1 MPNDY
6 ENPFDRPLDSEVQEH
21 QQAQTSTVRASAN
34 GNPFEEPLLSEK
46 LETQAAQAGQLTND
60 VGNTVIVPKEGENF
74 ADTMKRAASYGKTV
88 TPQQINAELVTAPKK
103 AATVL
108 AAAPV
113 IGAAG
118 AASLAAPGEL
128 SGAGERLLQ
137 MTESQLQRFA
147 EAYPHLSK
155 IATHLGISATPVGIY
170 ELLTHFGGKK

>member
-1 MPNDY
+1 MAVED
-6 ENPFDRPLDSEVQEH
+6 
-21 QQAQTSTVRASAN
+21 N
-34 GNPFEEPLLSEK
+34 GNPFAD
-46 LETQAAQAGQLTND
+46 ETLTNHPSVEAPPADGNPFSDPALTSPEYAQQQTGQVTND
-60 VGNTVIVPKEGENF
+60 VGNTVIVPKEGESF
-74 ADTMKRAASYGKTV
+74 ADTMKRAAAYGKTV
-88 TPQQINAELVTAPKK
+88 TPQQINAEVRTMPGK

-118 AASLAAPGEL
+118 AASLAAPGEI

-170 ELLTHFGGKK
+170 ELLTRFGGKK